1 MMHLDNL
8 IVIYNDKAIQQ
19 CVVCAQST
27 TESIGFLHVHSDGSI
42 DARMDKLKTK
52 LYSLAI

>member
-42 DARMDKLKTK
+42 DARMDKLNTK